1 MEDRIKFYETLIIA
15 DGFDTAR
22 RGGSFA
28 DCPYFDARNSHL
40 WIEAFKA
47 YHDGQAAKIQPVKL
61 AA

>member
-22 RGGSFA
+22 NGGSFA
-28 DCPYFDARNSHL
+28 DCPHSDSRKSHL

-47 YHDGQAAKIQPVKL
+47 YHDGKAAKNEPVKL